1 MSMKGV
7 SVSSLCM
14 MRWVASVVLG
24 LMASGCAIPIY
35 ENTQPP
41 TGTTIAFVNDA
52 DRPAMLQFYLGENC
66 TGRRLISNPTS
77 GLSDLSSGER
87 RSFVFEPGKAFTF
100 EAGYHLKTTW
110 MAAGYEVKFCRMIYS
125 FVPERPAYAL
135 RLSLDASSCGAAV
148 FVDDGGT
155 ATPLMASDVLIPR
168 EHQVAVMNDG
178 PWCMP
183 RSE

>member
-1 MSMKGV
+1 
-7 SVSSLCM
+7 
-14 MRWVASVVLG
+14 
-24 LMASGCAIPIY
+24 MASGCAIPIY

-41 TGTTIAFVNDA
+41 AGTVIAFVNDA
-52 DRPAMLQFYLGENC
+52 DQPAALQFYLGEDC
-66 TGRRLISNPTS
+66 TARRMIRNATS
-77 GLSDLSSGER
+77 GLSELSAGER

-135 RLSLDASSCGAAV
+135 RLSLDAFSCGAAV
-148 FVDDGGT
+148 FVDDGGA
-155 ATPLMASDVLIPR
+155 ATPLVASDVLIPR

-178 PWCMP
+178 PWCTP
-183 RSE
+183 RGE